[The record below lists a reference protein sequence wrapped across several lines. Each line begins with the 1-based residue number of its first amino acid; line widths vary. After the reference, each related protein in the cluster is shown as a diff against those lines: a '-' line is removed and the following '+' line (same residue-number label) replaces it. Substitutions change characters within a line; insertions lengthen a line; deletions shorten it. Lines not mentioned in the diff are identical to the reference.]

1 MQPTFWGS
9 HGWWRINILTL
20 GIAGCPPT
28 HSSLA
33 AYGAS
38 FQKFLVMLITLNCL
52 FGHLDQMQAVGS
64 LQKHFPL
71 HFEYHTC
78 YEVWVELH
86 RVDMDLSGLEMQRE
100 ATGPHS
106 PHMQAQQI
114 VGKQLHVYVTCF
126 CKAGTRSAIVCPS
139 LLCWRLVDQ
148 KCVGLPLGSLFCSID
163 SDVYFYANT
172 TPFWFL

>member
-9 HGWWRINILTL
+9 RGWWGIDILTL

-28 HSSLA
+28 HSSPA

-38 FQKFLVMLITLNCL
+38 FSEISCHAYNPESSLWAP
-52 FGHLDQMQAVGS
+52 QMQAVGS

-114 VGKQLHVYVTCF
+114 VGKQLHVYVTCS

-148 KCVGLPLGSLFCSID
+148 RCVGLSLGSLFCSID